1 MAVVVPIISTFDAK
15 GITKAIRDFKSLDS
29 AGKRS
34 TMVLLS
40 MDKAAKRVAS
50 GLTKVGMGAA
60 AFGAFAVKSFAD
72 FDAALNKSLSIM
84 GDVSESM
91 SAEMATA
98 ARQMAKQT
106 TFSAVEAADSYFYL
120 ASAGLNA
127 EQSIKALPI
136 VAKFAQAGMFDM
148 ALATDLLTDAQSA
161 LGLTMRNDV
170 VANMQ
175 NMTRVSDVLVKANT
189 IANATVE
196 QFSKSLTNKAGAALR
211 ATNKD
216 IEEGVAVLAAFA
228 DQGIKGEEAGTQ
240 FAIVMR
246 DLQTRA
252 LTNASAF
259 RQANVEVFD
268 QNGAMNNL
276 GIIVQQLE
284 NRLGSMSVAQKRA
297 ELATL
302 GFTDKS
308 VASITALLGTSDA
321 IINYEKQLRSAAGT
335 TDEVSAKQLQTLNAQ
350 IKLLKDNF
358 IDIVI
363 TIGESLEPK
372 IAGLVTVLQ
381 ETSTLIG
388 EQGVGAGLKY
398 LGGQFLDMTGNMG
411 KFGNILLGLV
421 ATFTALRL
429 ITIAATISQVL
440 FNVALFSNPIGIV
453 VAAVI
458 AFGVALVALAV
469 KFKVVRDVFK
479 AVWNTIVDFFQFQI
493 NIALGVYEFFIN
505 KIIDGVNL
513 IIKAW
518 NKIPFHKDVEEIK
531 HLNLQLDITA
541 LKVGKVGK
549 AAQTSAADF
558 RKFESGTKQVAKS
571 LSGSATGVGD
581 TGGVA
586 GATKTVADK
595 FKTFSDAAKAVVSDQ
610 KNLRDALKNTSD
622 AQKALQ
628 TATDNVASAQAKLN
642 QIAKGYGAGS
652 DEANT
657 AQEELNKANRDAIK
671 AGYDLTKAN
680 YAVSDAQEELRR
692 ARLRGNPREIVEAEI
707 ALGEAVIA
715 QTEAQN
721 AVKDATDAVNQAQTN
736 LNETINGAST
746 SSDTYKTALEEL
758 NDAQT
763 AQLDAIEKVRSAK
776 EREIEVTRNLAKAE
790 ILLRKAKGGLTK
802 KQLAAANK
810 LLAELN
816 APVTVTV
823 PTPTSVSSVSSSN
836 TFGGLDFSGI
846 NVGGLATL
854 AEGGIAMKPTVALI
868 AEGGEPEAVIPLSKM
883 GNMGGDTIINV
894 TVTSADPNAVVDA
907 LRRYQR
913 QNGALPLRV
922 QG

>member
-15 GITKAIRDFKSLDS
+15 GVTKAIRDFKSLDS
-29 AGKRS
+29 AGKRTQFALGS
-34 TMVLLS
+34 L
-40 MDKAAKRVAS
+40 DKGISAASRKFA
-50 GLTKVGMGAA
+50 K
-60 AFGAFAVKSFAD
+60 FGAIATGVIGGLGYGLAVAGERMATSNARIEQVNASMGLFGSQVGIVNKRLIEYAETTARATGIDQNTIKMAQAKLLTFKNLAMTANQVGGA
-72 FDAALNKSLSIM
+72 FDRATMAALDLQSTGF
-84 GDVSESM
+84 GDATTVAVQLGKALQDPIKGITALGRSGITFTDQEKAKIKTLVESGKM
-91 SAEMATA
+91 LEAQDTLL
-98 ARQMAKQT
+98 K
-106 TFSAVEAADSYFYL
+106 AVESQVK
-120 ASAGLNA
+120 GT
-127 EQSIKALPI
+127 
-136 VAKFAQAGMFDM
+136 
-148 ALATDLLTDAQSA
+148 ALAT
-161 LGLTMRNDV
+161 
-170 VANMQ
+170 
-175 NMTRVSDVLVKANT
+175 
-189 IANATVE
+189 ANATDKIKVA
-196 QFSKSLTNKAGAALR
+196 FSQVS
-211 ATNKD
+211 
-216 IEEGVAVLAAFA
+216 E
-228 DQGIKGEEAGTQ
+228 
-240 FAIVMR
+240 
-246 DLQTRA
+246 
-252 LTNASAF
+252 
-259 RQANVEVFD
+259 
-268 QNGAMNNL
+268 NL
-276 GIIVQQLE
+276 GTLLLPLVEKLQIF
-284 NRLGSMSVAQKRA
+284 VA
-297 ELATL
+297 
-302 GFTDKS
+302 DK
-308 VASITALLGTSDA
+308 VVPWF
-321 IINYEKQLRSAAGT
+321 NQLR
-335 TDEVSAKQLQTLNAQ
+335 DV
-350 IKLLKDNF
+350 
-358 IDIVI
+358 
-363 TIGESLEPK
+363 
-372 IAGLVTVLQ
+372 
-381 ETSTLIG
+381 IG
-388 EQGVGAGLKY
+388 EQGVAGGLKY
-398 LGGQFLDMTGNMG
+398 LSSEFFNATANMG
-411 KFGNILLGLV
+411 AFGNAVLAITSAV
-421 ATFTALRL
+421 VALRL
-429 ITIAATISQVL
+429 VMLAATVAQVA
-440 FNVALFSNPIGIV
+440 FNVALFSNPIGIA

-458 AFGVALVALAV
+458 AFAVALVALAV

-479 AVWNTIVDFFQFQI
+479 AVWNGIVSYLQFQI
-493 NIALGVYEFFIN
+493 NIALGIYEFFIN
-505 KIIDGVNL
+505 RIIDGVNL

-571 LSGSATGVGD
+571 LSGS
-581 TGGVA
+581 
-586 GATKTVADK
+586 GANSVSGSAQTVVDK
-595 FKTFSDAAKAVVSDQ
+595 FQKFSDAAKAVVSDQ

-746 SSDTYKTALEEL
+746 SSDTYKTALQEL
-758 NDAQT
+758 NDAQS

-816 APVTVTV
+816 TPVTVTV

-846 NVGGLATL
+846 SVGGLATL

-913 QNGALPLRV
+913 QNGALPVRV